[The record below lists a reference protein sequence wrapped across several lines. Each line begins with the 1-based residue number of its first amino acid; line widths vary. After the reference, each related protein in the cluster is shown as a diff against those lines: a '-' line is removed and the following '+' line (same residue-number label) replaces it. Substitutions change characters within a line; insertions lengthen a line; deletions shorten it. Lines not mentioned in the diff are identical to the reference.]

1 MEKIINI
8 LNTNNYSINLKSD
21 YNNKSK
27 INSYY
32 PTFNNM
38 RLLDKVLLSIDNKTN
53 GSIILS
59 GAYGT
64 GKSYFTALLL
74 SILSSKLKLSDYS
87 NLIEKSKKVY
97 GIEESLKNHIDK
109 KYLIVFIDES
119 MDNFSEGVF
128 SGIRK
133 ALKAENINIKI
144 SSKID
149 IIQEKLEY
157 WKENHLNIYIQFEE
171 ELTKLDFFKELK
183 YKTKKTEDIFSKV
196 YSDIFAGE
204 EYSYRG
210 QIKNLKNLL
219 EDVENGVKEK
229 GFSGVFYVF
238 DEFGRYL
245 ETNIDNLDVK
255 EIQDMAEYC
264 NLQNNSNLFMITHKD
279 IFQYTRKLK
288 NNVEKDE
295 WEKVS
300 GRFLKEHLILEK
312 DSILKILKNII
323 QKNNY
328 EDYRE
333 NNLNIKTKELLLENI
348 LEHQNTLELTK
359 DFFPLDYITA
369 TMLPDLSQKLA
380 QNERTLF
387 AFICS
392 DEWRGLKSIISDKK
406 NRKDFIT
413 LDYLYDYFEREL
425 KQLPVDSKEYKI
437 YLSSQDIL
445 SKIPTAEEF
454 YIKVIKTIAIIYVNN
469 NLSEIKPDTDTL
481 RYIFNKELLD
491 LSYLEEKKLI
501 VFKKYQN
508 QYALLED
515 VNLNIEKLVE
525 EYCET
530 KVGRFD
536 YVERLEQELNRGVYY
551 PLKYND
557 LNKINRYFGQYF
569 VDISNLEKLEKIKQ
583 NKNEDGRLIYFTNIE
598 GNSNYCEVLKELKE
612 NKDFIFIGSK
622 ENRLDIYQEL
632 KELEAIDFIKK
643 EDKNYLLKDSF
654 RIELE
659 IYQREIKENITKKL
673 LKYFSEKINLLEIT
687 HEYLEVKYPKYLG
700 VNYELI
706 NKRNIS
712 VPMKKARYEIL
723 KKLDQNIEL
732 KEDYFKDTKAESS
745 VARVLLYNT
754 GIYYKDLENE
764 NYKKFKNLMDEIS
777 EDIKKEKQTFEKLYM
792 NYCSNLGKYGLR
804 EGVFT
809 FLLGLIYL
817 ENKDDLA
824 LSLEDGNIEIDFTL
838 DLLDIIEK
846 NPEKYSLS
854 HYKIVEKE
862 IRYMQ
867 DLEILLKNYINTK
880 DLKIYN
886 RVLEGLKNFLLNQPR
901 YVGNIYLSKVKGLNK
916 IFRNIFTINNSR
928 EFILEDLLK
937 IYKSKNYKD
946 VTINL
951 EKEIIELEE
960 WKLNFIN
967 TLEKTSVEILSEN
980 KFDNLKDYLKKIDE
994 KNTSNEIE
1002 QFIKSIKEKNKILIL
1017 MDLTKKIKG
1026 FSYEN
1031 WRTTEDL
1038 NEYKELLIK
1047 EVSKKIEE
1055 AKSINEELDMMEK
1068 MLSSKI
1074 QAVLKNMGFS
1084 LTQEQKKKVMTKILL
1099 EM

>member
-1 MEKIINI
+1 
-8 LNTNNYSINLKSD
+8 
-21 YNNKSK
+21 
-27 INSYY
+27 
-32 PTFNNM
+32 
-38 RLLDKVLLSIDNKTN
+38 
-53 GSIILS
+53 
-59 GAYGT
+59 
-64 GKSYFTALLL
+64 
-74 SILSSKLKLSDYS
+74 
-87 NLIEKSKKVY
+87 
-97 GIEESLKNHIDK
+97 
-109 KYLIVFIDES
+109 
-119 MDNFSEGVF
+119 
-128 SGIRK
+128 
-133 ALKAENINIKI
+133 
-144 SSKID
+144 
-149 IIQEKLEY
+149 
-157 WKENHLNIYIQFEE
+157 
-171 ELTKLDFFKELK
+171 
-183 YKTKKTEDIFSKV
+183 
-196 YSDIFAGE
+196 
-204 EYSYRG
+204 
-210 QIKNLKNLL
+210 
-219 EDVENGVKEK
+219 
-229 GFSGVFYVF
+229 
-238 DEFGRYL
+238 
-245 ETNIDNLDVK
+245 
-255 EIQDMAEYC
+255 
-264 NLQNNSNLFMITHKD
+264 
-279 IFQYTRKLK
+279 
-288 NNVEKDE
+288 
-295 WEKVS
+295 
-300 GRFLKEHLILEK
+300 
-312 DSILKILKNII
+312 
-323 QKNNY
+323 
-328 EDYRE
+328 
-333 NNLNIKTKELLLENI
+333 
-348 LEHQNTLELTK
+348 
-359 DFFPLDYITA
+359 
-369 TMLPDLSQKLA
+369 
-380 QNERTLF
+380 
-387 AFICS
+387 
-392 DEWRGLKSIISDKK
+392 
-406 NRKDFIT
+406 
-413 LDYLYDYFEREL
+413 
-425 KQLPVDSKEYKI
+425 
-437 YLSSQDIL
+437 
-445 SKIPTAEEF
+445 
-454 YIKVIKTIAIIYVNN
+454 
-469 NLSEIKPDTDTL
+469 
-481 RYIFNKELLD
+481 
-491 LSYLEEKKLI
+491 
-501 VFKKYQN
+501 
-508 QYALLED
+508 
-515 VNLNIEKLVE
+515 
-525 EYCET
+525 
-530 KVGRFD
+530 
-536 YVERLEQELNRGVYY
+536 
-551 PLKYND
+551 
-557 LNKINRYFGQYF
+557 
-569 VDISNLEKLEKIKQ
+569 
-583 NKNEDGRLIYFTNIE
+583 
-598 GNSNYCEVLKELKE
+598 
-612 NKDFIFIGSK
+612 
-622 ENRLDIYQEL
+622 
-632 KELEAIDFIKK
+632 
-643 EDKNYLLKDSF
+643 
-654 RIELE
+654 
-659 IYQREIKENITKKL
+659 
-673 LKYFSEKINLLEIT
+673 
-687 HEYLEVKYPKYLG
+687 
-700 VNYELI
+700 
-706 NKRNIS
+706 
-712 VPMKKARYEIL
+712 MKKARYEIL